1 MRITGIPDYTIGGT
15 GQNMFERFFEQ
26 DKEGVLKGL
35 TLEWLCP
42 ECEGM
47 NFRILT
53 RSQRATGVY
62 HTRCRYC
69 RAKFRVS
76 FRIPERPV
84 EGEDAIMER
93 IADPE
98 FTPEERTDMIRDFAE
113 IASLR
118 VDNAIPGLIRE
129 KEKALEAKIAFAKR
143 RRR

>member
-1 MRITGIPDYTIGGT
+1 
-15 GQNMFERFFEQ
+15 MFERFFEQ
-26 DKEGVLKGL
+26 DKEGVLKAL

-53 RSQRATGVY
+53 RNQRTTGVY

-98 FTPEERTDMIRDFAE
+98 FTHEERTDMIRDFAE

-118 VDNAIPGLIRE
+118 VDKAIPGLIRE